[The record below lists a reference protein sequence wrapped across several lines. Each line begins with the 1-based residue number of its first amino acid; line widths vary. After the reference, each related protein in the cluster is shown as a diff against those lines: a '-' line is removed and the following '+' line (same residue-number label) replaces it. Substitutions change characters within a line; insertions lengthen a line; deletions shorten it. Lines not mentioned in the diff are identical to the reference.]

1 MLKPP
6 STASRHF
13 KTAGTPGAQV
23 LRKEQAMAWERKLMR
38 TVRVRNV
45 NKSGT
50 LARLLAS
57 IANLGASVGSIE
69 MLTETAQAV
78 VRDITV
84 YADDEEHMDHVIE
97 TMRVNEGTRVLEVR
111 DEVLRV
117 HQKGKIAI
125 RSRFPIDSTATLRRV
140 YTPGVAEV
148 CLKIA
153 DDPELAWLYTSISHF
168 VAIVTDGSAVLGLGD
183 IGALA
188 SMPVMEGKAMLMETL
203 VGLSGM
209 PILLNTRDPE
219 QIIQAVA
226 NIAPT
231 FAAIQLEDISAP
243 RCFEVEERLQAMLDI
258 PVFHDNQHGTAVV
271 STAALQV
278 MASRARVDIGKA
290 VIGQVG
296 LGAAGNAI
304 AKMLMRLTGNPVLGI
319 DLNETCMERFEHD
332 GGRRSSL
339 AEIMSECQIV
349 IATTGVP
356 NLIPPE
362 MIRKG
367 QIILALSHPK
377 PEIDPE
383 EAMQRGAI
391 FSADGKSVNNILGFP
406 GIFRGAVDSR
416 APRIT
421 HEMLVAA
428 VDVLVRETPSEELMP
443 NPLDKRVH
451 RQVARA
457 VAETA
462 MRQGI
467 ARAEYVSYVEE

>member
-1 MLKPP
+1 
-6 STASRHF
+6 
-13 KTAGTPGAQV
+13 
-23 LRKEQAMAWERKLMR
+23 MAWEHKLMR

-45 NKSGT
+45 QKSGT

-57 IANLGASVGSIE
+57 IANMGASVGSIE

-97 TMRVNEGTRVLEVR
+97 TMRVNEGTRILEVR
-111 DEVLRV
+111 DDVLQV

-153 DDPELAWLYTSISHF
+153 DDPELAWLYTSISHM

-183 IGALA
+183 IGPLA

-209 PILLNTRDPE
+209 PILLNTKDPDD
-219 QIIQAVA
+219 IVRAVST
-226 NIAPT
+226 IAPT

-243 RCFEVEERLQAMLDI
+243 RCFEVEERLQSTLDI
-258 PVFHDNQHGTAVV
+258 PVMHDDQHGTAVV
-271 STAALQV
+271 STAALKV
-278 MASRARVDIGKA
+278 IAKRARVDVDKA
-290 VIGQVG
+290 LIGQIG

-304 AKMLMRLTGNPVLGI
+304 GKMLMRLTGNPVLGT
-319 DLNETCMERFEHD
+319 DLNELSMERFERA
-332 GGRRSSL
+332 GGRRSTL
-339 AEIMSECQIV
+339 KEIMSECQIV
-349 IATTGVP
+349 IATTGAP
-356 NLIPPE
+356 NLIKPE
-362 MIRKG
+362 MIHKG
-367 QIILALSHPK
+367 QIILALSNPK

-383 EAMQRGAI
+383 EAVERGAI
-391 FSADGKSVNNILGFP
+391 FAADGKSVNNILGFP

-421 HEMLVAA
+421 DEMLIAA
-428 VDVLVRETPSEELMP
+428 MEVLVRETPSGELMP
-443 NPLDKRVH
+443 NPLDKKVH
-451 RQVARA
+451 REVARA

-462 MRQGI
+462 IRQGI
-467 ARAEYVSYVEE
+467 ARAEYVQYVEG

>member
-1 MLKPP
+1 
-6 STASRHF
+6 
-13 KTAGTPGAQV
+13 
-23 LRKEQAMAWERKLMR
+23 MAWERKLMR
-38 TVRVRNV
+38 TVRVRNIQ
-45 NKSGT
+45 KPGT

-57 IANLGASVGSIE
+57 IADMGASVGSIE
-69 MLTETAQAV
+69 MLTETAQSI

-111 DEVLRV
+111 DDVLQV

-125 RSRFPIDSTATLRRV
+125 RSRFPVDSTAMLRRV

-183 IGALA
+183 IGPLA

-209 PILLNTRDPE
+209 PILMNTKDPD
-219 QIIQAVA
+219 QIVQAIA
-226 NIAPT
+226 TIAPT
-231 FAAIQLEDISAP
+231 FSAIQLDDISAP

-258 PVFHDNQHGTAVV
+258 PVMHDDQHGTAVV
-271 STAALQV
+271 STAALKV
-278 MASRARVDIGKA
+278 ITRRAGVNMDKA
-290 VIGQVG
+290 VIGQIG

-304 AKMLMRLTGNPVLGI
+304 AKMMMHLTGNPVLGI
-319 DLNETCMERFEHD
+319 DLNETCMERFKHE
-332 GGRRSSL
+332 GGKPSSL
-339 AEIMSECQIV
+339 QEIMSESDIV
-349 IATTGVP
+349 IATTGIP
-356 NLIPPE
+356 NLIKPE
-362 MIRKG
+362 MIHKG
-367 QIILALSHPK
+367 QVILALSNPK
-377 PEIDPE
+377 PEIDAV
-383 EAMQRGAI
+383 EAVERGAVYA
-391 FSADGKSVNNILGFP
+391 ADGKSVNNVLGFP

-421 HEMLVAA
+421 DEMLIAA
-428 VDVLVRETPSEELMP
+428 VDVLVRETPSGELMP
-443 NPLDKRVH
+443 NPLDKKVH
-451 RQVARA
+451 RAVARA

-462 MRQGI
+462 IRQGI
-467 ARAEYVSYVEE
+467 ARAEYVPYVEE